1 MAAQNLANS
10 KTDLVIALVQKELR
24 ERVNLLPTIMDYSQF
39 AVKGAKSIR
48 VPRLSSFTVADR
60 AFGAAASE
68 VALTDAVDEITLDK
82 NKIIHFAIDKADEI
96 QSSLDYQLSA
106 LTYAAAAHAR
116 QIDTDIIAELKSVA
130 SLNINGGTPAD
141 ITVDNILDMREWL
154 MSKNADMTRVTLV
167 ITPDQEKAMLKLAEF
182 SRFEYRG
189 IGPAPVLSGQI
200 GSVYGVPVVINNS
213 PELGEQNALMY
224 EMSGCGIAFQK
235 QPNVGQQPDVRY
247 GSEGILFA
255 VDQLYGVGGL
265 QLGVNDTVAQPVAGT
280 ESPLVTKL
288 AN

>member
-1 MAAQNLANS
+1 MAAQTLTNS
-10 KTDLVIALVQKELR
+10 KTDLVIAFVQKELK
-24 ERVNLLPTIMDYSQF
+24 ERVNLLPTIEDYSQF

-96 QSSLDYQLSA
+96 QSSMDYQLQA

-116 QIDTDIIAELKSVA
+116 QIDLDILSELNTVA

-154 MSKNADMTRVTLV
+154 MSKNADMTRVTMV
-167 ITPDQEKAMLKLAEF
+167 ISPDQEKSMLKLAEF

-189 IGPAPVLSGQI
+189 VGPAPVLSGQI
-200 GSVYGVPVVINNS
+200 GSVYGVPVVINNQV
-213 PELGEQNALMY
+213 GAQQAYMY

-235 QPNVGQQPDVRY
+235 QPNVGQQADVRY

-265 QLGVNDTVAQPVAGT
+265 QLGVNDTVGQPVAGT

-288 AN
+288 AD